1 MSAKTAGDY
10 GGDMLWQPDSALAAA
25 SRISEFMHFA
35 NETEGQQLSDYDALW
50 SWSVSDLG
58 GFWRSVWDYTD
69 IIGEAGSLSYHHDED
84 IKQARFFP
92 EAKLNFAENMLRYH
106 GSEDAIIEIGE
117 DGKRA
122 SWSHDDLRHD
132 VSRIQQALQAA
143 GIQKGDRVAGIV
155 PNTAQTI
162 SFMLAV
168 TSLGAVWSSCSPDF
182 GFVAAMDRLAQI
194 EPKIIISA
202 DGYLY
207 NGKHFSS
214 LEVGAEL
221 LAAISS
227 VTMLIR
233 YEYTGTLP
241 AYDEAKTA
249 LWADAIV
256 AGQAVP
262 QDCHIMRLDEFIAPF
277 AIAELQFEPV
287 RFADPLYIMFS
298 SGTTGLPKCIVHSV
312 GGTLLKH
319 KAELILQ
326 GNIHEGDRLFYFT
339 TCGWMMWNWSISAL
353 SCGASLVL
361 FDGSP
366 FYPEASRFAEII
378 AAENVTHFGT
388 SAKYIDACAKA
399 GLAVKHHHNIAQL
412 RMIFSTG
419 SPLSEAGFDYIYDK
433 WADDICLASIAG
445 GTDIIGCFVGGSPIS
460 PVFRGQCQKRLL
472 GMDVAVFDDDGQPV
486 MGQKG
491 ELVCLSPHPSMPTNF
506 WNDEDGSRYH
516 KAYFARFDNVWH
528 HGDCVALTD
537 NGGMIFY
544 GRSDA
549 TLNPGGVRIGTA
561 EIYRQVEAIN
571 EVLEA
576 VVVGQDYDDDMRI
589 VLFVRLREGLA
600 LDDDLKAK
608 IKQQIRRNATPR
620 HVPAVIIQIADI
632 PRTKSGKITELA
644 VRDIIH
650 GKEIDNVGAL
660 ANPEALALYRN
671 LPELQ

>member
-1 MSAKTAGDY
+1 MSSKTADDY
-10 GGDMLWQPDSALAAA
+10 SGDMLWQPDSALAAA
-25 SRISEFMHFA
+25 TRISEFMHFA
-35 NETEGQQLSDYDALW
+35 NEAEGQSFSDYDALW

-69 IIGEAGSLSYHHDED
+69 IIGEAGSLSYHHDDD
-84 IKQARFFP
+84 IKKARFFP

-122 SWSHDDLRHD
+122 SWCHDDLRDD

-182 GFVAAMDRLAQI
+182 GFAAAMDRLAQI

-233 YEYTGTLP
+233 YEFTGTLP
-241 AYDEAKTA
+241 AYDDAKAA
-249 LWADAIV
+249 LWADAIA

-262 QDCHIMRLDEFIAPF
+262 EDCQIMRLDEFIAPF

-326 GNIHEGDRLFYFT
+326 GDIHEGDRLFYFT

-433 WADDICLASIAG
+433 WSDDICLASIAG

-460 PVFRGQCQKRLL
+460 PVYRGQCQKRLL

-561 EIYRQVEAIN
+561 EIYRQVEAID

-600 LDDDLKAK
+600 LDDDLKAR

-671 LPELQ
+671 LTELQ